1 MAKIPADKMDEFKKN
16 SSTFVMPFMKKVKDL
31 SFYIGKHL
39 GLCRDSGVA
48 DNHS

>member
-1 MAKIPADKMDEFKKN
+1 
-16 SSTFVMPFMKKVKDL
+16 MKKVKDL

-48 DNHS
+48 DNHSWSRQMRVRFRIGK